1 MRGEREVVGGAWEI
15 RRAETEKRAVE
26 RLREVFDLGHGELRV
41 VVSKTAGTVTL
52 DTNLRE
58 RVE

>member
-1 MRGEREVVGGAWEI
+1 MRGEREVAVGAWER
-15 RRAETEKRAVE
+15 RRAETEKRAMD
-26 RLREVFDLGHGELRV
+26 RLREVFNLGHGELRV

>member
-1 MRGEREVVGGAWEI
+1 MRGEREVGVGAWER
-15 RRAETEKRAVE
+15 RRAETERRAMD
-26 RLREVFDLGHGELRV
+26 RLREVFNLGHGELRV

>member
-1 MRGEREVVGGAWEI
+1 VRGEREVAVGAWER
-15 RRAETEKRAVE
+15 RRAETEKRAMD
-26 RLREVFDLGHGELRV
+26 RLREVFNLGHGELRV

>member
-1 MRGEREVVGGAWEI
+1 M
-15 RRAETEKRAVE
+15 E

>member
-1 MRGEREVVGGAWEI
+1 MHGEREVAVGAWER
-15 RRAETEKRAVE
+15 RRAETEKRAMD
-26 RLREVFDLGHGELRV
+26 RLREVFNLGHGELRV

>member
-1 MRGEREVVGGAWEI
+1 MRGEREVAVGAWER
-15 RRAETEKRAVE
+15 RRAETEKRAMD

-41 VVSKTAGTVTL
+41 VISKTAGTVTVE
-52 DTNLRE
+52 TRKSE